1 MQRVAV
7 VEDNPDC
14 LALFVAILF
23 GSYEVTAY
31 DDGVVALEAMRRFPP
46 DLVLMDISLPRLSG
60 EEILQAMRA
69 DPELCRLP
77 VIALTAYASSED
89 RRRLLEQGFD
99 DYLSKP
105 ILDVKLLSDMVRHRL
120 LGATP

>member
-60 EEILQAMRA
+60 EEVLQAMRA